1 MDDLQQW
8 LEERGLESLH
18 ALLCRNDVS
27 MDVLFDLSDEDLK
40 ELGLT
45 LGQRRRLLK
54 AIGNKDAS
62 ASESVAQK
70 PQAGALVDRAERRQL
85 TVMFVDLVGSTA
97 LSARLDP
104 EEMRHVI
111 RAYQNTVAGEIARF
125 EGHVARF
132 MGDGVLAYFGW
143 PQAHEDEADRA
154 VRTGF
159 AIVRSVSGLPTKS
172 QEALAARVGI
182 ATGLVVVGDL
192 VGVGAAQEEAVIG
205 ETPNL
210 AARLQGAAEPGQVAI
225 SEQTRRLVGSSF
237 VIVDVGPRQLKGLE
251 YPVPMF
257 AVTGEG
263 AAASSRFETRPGLR
277 VGPIVGRDQELA
289 LLQERWSGAVV
300 GEGQGVLLTGEAG
313 IGKSRLALALR
324 DALRGQPHVAIRY
337 QCSPYHRDSALWSV
351 VQQLA
356 VAAGFLADDPAAVKL
371 DRLEALLAIG
381 GGSADALPLIASLL
395 GIDATAR
402 CGPLELSP
410 QVQRARTLAVL
421 SEQLLGLA
429 AREPVLVVLE
439 DAHWIDPTTL
449 DLIEMGLDRIG
460 SARVMMLLTSRPDGE
475 PPLAAHPHIT
485 RLTLNRLSRPAVEAI
500 TARVAGVRRL
510 SAQLLAEIAS
520 RTDGVPLFVE
530 ELTKAVVEMSQSQ
543 ERRGTAAMSSVGDV
557 PATLHDSLMARLDRV
572 PEVKRVAQLAACIG
586 REFDYRTLLSV
597 ADLAAPKLQSA
608 LERLSGAELVF
619 RCGKPPDA
627 TYTFKHALVRDAAA
641 NSLLFSERRRVHAA
655 ILGALESADTPRAP
669 ELLAQHAEAAGLE
682 ETAIERWMSAGA
694 AAAGRYAN
702 QEAVSHF
709 ERALRLVLGRAEGEA
724 RDRKE
729 LDMLLALG
737 VPLIAARGYASAD
750 VERTYAR
757 ARTLCQQLGE
767 SEPLFF
773 VLRGLWNCVFDRAD
787 LAQSLEIAELLL
799 ALATRREDPEA
810 LALAHRALGT
820 TRLNRGEF
828 EAALDSFRQ
837 SMAAC
842 RDFGESAGVRTY
854 GEAPYIISWI
864 YSGWVL
870 TILGRLDEGRRTGEA
885 ALAAAHRCGNPMIV
899 CFSSEIMCHILIA
912 CREPQACVDL
922 AEAGRKLAE
931 EHLLVFWMAGL
942 TNLLGWGLA
951 HTGRLEEG
959 IARMR
964 DGIAA
969 WKATGAA
976 LHVPTWNAWLAE
988 ILLQAGAVD
997 DAGAAIDESIDTAR
1011 RNGDVVVLSV
1021 LHRLKAEVLRPTG
1034 RLAQAEEQLIEARAI
1049 AARQRAKLFELQA
1062 TCDLARLWAER
1073 GEHRRARDLLRP
1085 AYAAMPDS
1093 HDTADVVDAR
1103 ELLASLDA

>member
-70 PQAGALVDRAERRQL
+70 PQAGELVDRAERRQL

-125 EGHVARF
+125 EGHVAKF

-154 VRTGF
+154 VRTGL

-337 QCSPYHRDSALWSV
+337 QCSPYHRDSALWPV

-371 DRLEALLAIG
+371 DRL
-381 GGSADALPLIASLL
+381 
-395 GIDATAR
+395 T
-402 CGPLELSP
+402 
-410 QVQRARTLAVL
+410 
-421 SEQLLGLA
+421 
-429 AREPVLVVLE
+429 
-439 DAHWIDPTTL
+439 H
-449 DLIEMGLDRIG
+449 
-460 SARVMMLLTSRPDGE
+460 
-475 PPLAAHPHIT
+475 
-485 RLTLNRLSRPAVEAI
+485 
-500 TARVAGVRRL
+500 
-510 SAQLLAEIAS
+510 
-520 RTDGVPLFVE
+520 
-530 ELTKAVVEMSQSQ
+530 
-543 ERRGTAAMSSVGDV
+543 
-557 PATLHDSLMARLDRV
+557 
-572 PEVKRVAQLAACIG
+572 
-586 REFDYRTLLSV
+586 
-597 ADLAAPKLQSA
+597 
-608 LERLSGAELVF
+608 
-619 RCGKPPDA
+619 
-627 TYTFKHALVRDAAA
+627 
-641 NSLLFSERRRVHAA
+641 
-655 ILGALESADTPRAP
+655 
-669 ELLAQHAEAAGLE
+669 
-682 ETAIERWMSAGA
+682 
-694 AAAGRYAN
+694 
-702 QEAVSHF
+702 
-709 ERALRLVLGRAEGEA
+709 
-724 RDRKE
+724 
-729 LDMLLALG
+729 
-737 VPLIAARGYASAD
+737 
-750 VERTYAR
+750 
-757 ARTLCQQLGE
+757 
-767 SEPLFF
+767 
-773 VLRGLWNCVFDRAD
+773 
-787 LAQSLEIAELLL
+787 
-799 ALATRREDPEA
+799 
-810 LALAHRALGT
+810 
-820 TRLNRGEF
+820 
-828 EAALDSFRQ
+828 
-837 SMAAC
+837 
-842 RDFGESAGVRTY
+842 
-854 GEAPYIISWI
+854 
-864 YSGWVL
+864 
-870 TILGRLDEGRRTGEA
+870 
-885 ALAAAHRCGNPMIV
+885 
-899 CFSSEIMCHILIA
+899 CH
-912 CREPQACVDL
+912 
-922 AEAGRKLAE
+922 
-931 EHLLVFWMAGL
+931 
-942 TNLLGWGLA
+942 
-951 HTGRLEEG
+951 
-959 IARMR
+959 
-964 DGIAA
+964 
-969 WKATGAA
+969 
-976 LHVPTWNAWLAE
+976 
-988 ILLQAGAVD
+988 
-997 DAGAAIDESIDTAR
+997 
-1011 RNGDVVVLSV
+1011 
-1021 LHRLKAEVLRPTG
+1021 
-1034 RLAQAEEQLIEARAI
+1034 
-1049 AARQRAKLFELQA
+1049 
-1062 TCDLARLWAER
+1062 
-1073 GEHRRARDLLRP
+1073 
-1085 AYAAMPDS
+1085 
-1093 HDTADVVDAR
+1093 
-1103 ELLASLDA
+1103 